1 MNLRTVNKSLKEI
14 KEDTGQLNQNFDQ
27 WFDDQKRQRLRDE
40 EDRREQ
46 KRSTG
51 AGAAAGVAGGLGLA
65 ASGGVGADGAV
76 TEGEGEGD
84 TNSVFGNI
92 AKGYLVTRAAGAAFR
107 LAGRSIRGSAKLIA
121 GAATTFTAA
130 TRKLATGDPVRTGP
144 DAKTK
149 AMADTF
155 SDIEGDAD
163 RAKAQ
168 ADANRKLKQE
178 YLRGRNTPEALQGQ
192 QLLRDERIRIENA
205 QRTKKTLERLA
216 LRRLQNIN
224 AASVVPSPTVKMPT
238 PTIDTGISAV
248 NRAAPSALQPPS
260 APPSVPSKLPNS
272 ISRPIV
278 DATADI
284 KNIRVIQ
291 NGNKISYIEDG
302 KFIKFEDGKIR
313 LAAAG
318 FDETGRFMG
327 GTIEAPSIATKPSI
341 NVDTPPP
348 KVAPLYDEADPRRAG
363 AQAPTAEEAQRI
375 KNKRIAKATALK
387 GLGVAGILLETGF
400 IASASGEELK
410 NTQGLVSLGDVG
422 SVVKK
427 QAEASILGGTVDFIT
442 GLAGFLEEKTLGKRI
457 TPQTNLQQNMVD
469 AYNQRLEFEKKIGYD
484 KSYFNLSNLLGLNS
498 IGGEG
503 AKNVVISA
511 GDVADQ
517 IGENIVNTFKPRP
530 AEVSGFGAMSQEDF
544 LNMATGNNGGVYIDN
559 STTNNLIGENG
570 GGAPVVGAPDSQVM
584 TEDTVFWKRLFT
596 FGQDRD

>member
-1 MNLRTVNKSLKEI
+1 MNLRTVNNTLKEV
-14 KEDTGQLNQNFDQ
+14 KEDTGQLNQNFNE

-40 EDRREQ
+40 ENRREQ
-46 KRSTG
+46 KRSNT
-51 AGAAAGVAGGLGLA
+51 AGAASVAGGLGLA
-65 ASGGVGADGAV
+65 ASTSAGAEGA
-76 TEGEGEGD
+76 GAEGEGD
-84 TNSVFGNI
+84 GSSNVFSNI

-107 LAGRSIRGSAKLIA
+107 IAGRSIRGSAKLIA

-130 TRKLATGDPVRTGP
+130 TRKLATGDAVRTEP

-149 AMADTF
+149 ASANVLT
-155 SDIEGDAD
+155 DIEAEAD
-163 RAKAQ
+163 QAKAQ

-192 QLLRDERIRIENA
+192 QLLREERIRIENA

-248 NRAAPSALQPPS
+248 NRAAPSLTPMQAPS
-260 APPSVPSKLPNS
+260 AQASPKLPDS

-291 NGNKISYIEDG
+291 NGNRISYIENG
-302 KFIKFEDGKIR
+302 KFIPFNDGKTR

-327 GTIEAPSIATKPSI
+327 GTLESPTVNKAPSISTK
-341 NVDTPPP
+341 TPPP

-363 AQAPTAEEAQRI
+363 APPPTKEEVQRI
-375 KNKRIAKATALK
+375 KNQRIASATALK
-387 GLGVAGILLETGF
+387 ALGAAGILLEGGF

-410 NTQGLVSLGDVG
+410 NTQGPVSLGDVT

-469 AYNQRLEFEKKIGYD
+469 AYNQRLEFEKQIGYD

-517 IGENIVNTFKPRP
+517 IGENIVNTFKPKP
-530 AEVSGFGAMSQEDF
+530 AEVGGFGAMSQEDF
-544 LNMATGNNGGVYIDN
+544 LNMATGNNGGFYDA
-559 STTNNLIGENG
+559 STTNNYYGGNGEG
-570 GGAPVVGAPDSQVM
+570 SSVIGGASEGQIM
-584 TEDTVFWKRLFT
+584 TEDTSIWRRLFSW
-596 FGQDRD
+596 D